1 MHACLKIN
9 RLRMEKT
16 RKNKIKPHLL
26 GAAYHIGKC
35 CKT

>member
-1 MHACLKIN
+1 MHKLK
-9 RLRMEKT
+9 MEKT
-16 RKNKIKPHLL
+16 RKNKIKPHVL

>member
-1 MHACLKIN
+1 MF
-9 RLRMEKT
+9 EKYRDQEW
-16 RKNKIKPHLL
+16 RKQEKDEIKPHVL